1 MDAPTAPQSRQAS
14 ASQRRHGIAALV
26 WTIALCCHVYLGLI
40 RPAPTFGGSG
50 VLSASNQAALGLLTL
65 LVLATTPSAWRWLY
79 QSRHRTGAEPVRIP
93 VRAGRVALL
102 CPLAF
107 AAWQCLSGLR
117 RHVDAN
123 NTLLALSLLFL
134 AAGLLTLPNAWQWLR
149 QARRSTKVS
158 EPNSSA
164 R

>member
-1 MDAPTAPQSRQAS
+1 MDALTAPPSRQVRA
-14 ASQRRHGIAALV
+14 AQRWQGLAALV
-26 WTIALCCHVYLGLI
+26 WAIGLCCHVYLGLI
-40 RPAPTFGGSG
+40 RPAPAFGGSG
-50 VLSASNQAALGLLTL
+50 GLSASTQAALGLLTL
-65 LVLATTPSAWRWLY
+65 LVLATTPSAWRWLHRR
-79 QSRHRTGAEPVRIP
+79 RHRTAAAPVRIP

-107 AAWQCLSGLR
+107 AAWLCVSGLR

-134 AAGLLTLPNAWQWLR
+134 AAGLLTLPNAWHWLR
-149 QARRSTKVS
+149 QARRSATVS

>member
-1 MDAPTAPQSRQAS
+1 MLPPSRQAR
-14 ASQRRHGIAALV
+14 AAQRRQGIAALV
-26 WTIALCCHVYLGLI
+26 WALALCGHVYLGLI
-40 RPAPTFGGSG
+40 RPAPAFGSSAG
-50 VLSASNQAALGLLTL
+50 LSASTQAALGLLTL

-79 QSRHRTGAEPVRIP
+79 RRRHRTGAEAVRIP

-107 AAWQCLSGLR
+107 AAWPCLSSLR

-134 AAGLLTLPNAWQWLR
+134 AAGLLTLPSAWQWL
-149 QARRSTKVS
+149 QQMRRSTEVRHQS
-158 EPNSSA
+158 TSTG
-164 R
+164 